1 LHSVFLNIIFIQQN
15 HLAMKNLIKHFKH
28 SLHCIGAG
36 FIKSLLSLFNFWGR
50 PIHYSQWQ
58 NKQPF
63 NGIMKKDDWQKAFR
77 DIQTRQSA
85 KAA

>member
-1 LHSVFLNIIFIQQN
+1 MQNLTNQLNSLLRF
-15 HLAMKNLIKHFKH
+15 MK
-28 SLHCIGAG
+28 AG

-50 PIHYSQWQ
+50 PIHYSQWK
-58 NKQPF
+58 NKLPF
-63 NGIMKKDDWQKAFR
+63 NGIMKKEDWQKAFR